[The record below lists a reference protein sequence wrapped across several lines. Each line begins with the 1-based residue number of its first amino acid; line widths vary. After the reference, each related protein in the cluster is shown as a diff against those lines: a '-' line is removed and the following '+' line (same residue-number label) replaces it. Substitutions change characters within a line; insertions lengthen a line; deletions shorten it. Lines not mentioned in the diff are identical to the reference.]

1 MTQCLSRSDKN
12 KATKKLKSL
21 RDWQNEIQEYLD
33 PPKPLNVT
41 LGLFFG
47 GYFLASPGGPHEL
60 KANIAITKKTNI
72 AELLKLNI
80 NFQN

>member
-21 RDWQNEIQEYLD
+21 RDWQNEIQEHLD
-33 PPKPLNVT
+33 PPKRLNGA

-47 GYFLASPGGPHEL
+47 GFFHVFFVLHIEFRAR
-60 KANIAITKKTNI
+60 TR
-72 AELLKLNI
+72 
-80 NFQN
+80 